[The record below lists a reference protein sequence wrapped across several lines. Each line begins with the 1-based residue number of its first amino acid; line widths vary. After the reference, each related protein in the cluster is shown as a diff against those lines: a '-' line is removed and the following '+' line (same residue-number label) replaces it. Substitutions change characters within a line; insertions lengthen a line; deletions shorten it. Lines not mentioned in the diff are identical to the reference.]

1 MSNFSTVKSFCI
13 IFFLAYLSAYSQPML
28 ESGKTLDVNGE
39 FLELSIQSNATGPKS
54 TSQYYQAQLQKQF
67 GMGKKFEW
75 RYAIAAAQSPF
86 EIDFSLLAGL
96 QFEFHR
102 QMNWSSSIAGTI
114 SYIRENQIIPQNKL
128 WLAISNFSEQGIEM
142 NINFGFC
149 QNTLSQPIQ
158 PFLAA
163 GWIVPSRNKL
173 IHFETYFQPA
183 GNSAIQIGIDLSKSD
198 YQTLLMIGHSF
209 SGPAFLSVVRAL

>member
-1 MSNFSTVKSFCI
+1 
-13 IFFLAYLSAYSQPML
+13 ML
-28 ESGKTLDVNGE
+28 ESGKTLDVNAE
-39 FLELSIQSNATGPKS
+39 FLELSILSNATGPKS
-54 TSQYYQAQLQKQF
+54 TSQYSQAQLQKQF

-75 RYAIAAAQSPF
+75 RYAVAAAQSLY

-114 SYIRENQIIPQNKL
+114 SYMRGNQIIPQNKL

-163 GWIVPSRNKL
+163 GWIVPLRNKL

>member
-1 MSNFSTVKSFCI
+1 MKGLCL

-28 ESGKTLDVNGE
+28 ESGKTLDLNGE
-39 FLELSIQSNATGPKS
+39 FLELSILSNATGPKS
-54 TSQYYQAQLQKQF
+54 TSQYSQAQLQRQF

-75 RYAIAAAQSPF
+75 RYAVASAQSLF

-96 QFEFHR
+96 QYEFYR
-102 QMNWSSSIAGTI
+102 KMNWSSSIAGTV
-114 SYIRENQIIPQNKL
+114 SYMRGNQIIPQNKL
-128 WLAISNFSEQGIEM
+128 WIAVSNFSEQGIET

-158 PFLAA
+158 PFAAA
-163 GWIVPSRNKL
+163 GWIVPVRKKL

-198 YQTLLMIGHSF
+198 YQTLFMIGHGF